1 MFIILVIIMAMLAVF
16 LTAGSA
22 EIISRSAGHRTIL
35 PIDTMVLIVIAIIF
49 AELMLIFLQLFHE
62 TRIGVYF
69 SSFCGNGCE
78 GLLH

>member
-1 MFIILVIIMAMLAVF
+1 MAMLAVF